1 MRHYLLIGLTI
12 VMAPIVILLTPIIVS
27 SLFLND
33 PDRMVLITYG
43 KNIIIYTLSFGI
55 AFLAIFIIKLF
66 KKIISKLLTGII
78 ALIFIFYLIGSS
90 VQYYIHI
97 NDDYIEYNPFF
108 GATERYEWSNIS
120 RVIHELPTNQYEE
133 KYIFELYDGTKF
145 EFIPTAAITKE
156 MKMQIDEKILTMGVS
171 FEEY

>member
-55 AFLAIFIIKLF
+55 AFLAIIIIKFL
-66 KKIISKLLTGII
+66 KKIISKLLTSMI
-78 ALIFIFYLIGSS
+78 ALFLFFIL
-90 VQYYIHI
+90 
-97 NDDYIEYNPFF
+97 
-108 GATERYEWSNIS
+108 
-120 RVIHELPTNQYEE
+120 
-133 KYIFELYDGTKF
+133 
-145 EFIPTAAITKE
+145 
-156 MKMQIDEKILTMGVS
+156 
-171 FEEY
+171 

>member
-1 MRHYLLIGLTI
+1 
-12 VMAPIVILLTPIIVS
+12 MAPIVILLTPIIVS

-66 KKIISKLLTGII
+66 KKIISKLLTG
-78 ALIFIFYLIGSS
+78 SS

-108 GATERYEWSNIS
+108 GATEKYEWSKIS
-120 RVIHELPTNQYEE
+120 RVIHELPTDQYEE
-133 KYIFELYDGTKF
+133 KYIFELYDGSKF

-156 MKMQIDEKILTMGVS
+156 MKMQIDEKILTMDVS

>member
-66 KKIISKLLTGII
+66 KKIISKLLTGML
-78 ALIFIFYLIGSS
+78 ALI
-90 VQYYIHI
+90 
-97 NDDYIEYNPFF
+97 
-108 GATERYEWSNIS
+108 
-120 RVIHELPTNQYEE
+120 
-133 KYIFELYDGTKF
+133 
-145 EFIPTAAITKE
+145 
-156 MKMQIDEKILTMGVS
+156 
-171 FEEY
+171 